1 MDLEKVVLNCVAE
14 LKAISGERNLCFCGG
29 VALNSVLNGKL
40 TRQLGFE
47 QTFIPPYPG
56 DDGIAIGCCAYG
68 LYAASSSPASSRASA
83 PKHTPPMHTPPL
95 WTQPLSPY
103 QGPEYTEEEIDEAV
117 ANAAPWLEV
126 SMYVA

>member
-1 MDLEKVVLNCVAE
+1 MYDDP
-14 LKAISGERNLCFCGG
+14 SGERNLCFCGG

-56 DDGIAIGCCAYG
+56 DDGIAVGCCAYG
-68 LYAASSSPASSRASA
+68 LYAASSRAS
-83 PKHTPPMHTPPL
+83 PPNPTPPL

-126 SMYVA
+126 SMYVVRGGGGCTRPLA

>member
-1 MDLEKVVLNCVAE
+1 MYDDP
-14 LKAISGERNLCFCGG
+14 SGERNLCFCGG

-68 LYAASSSPASSRASA
+68 LYAASSRASP
-83 PKHTPPMHTPPL
+83 PKPTPPL

-126 SMYVA
+126 RMYVIQGGGGGCTRPLS